1 MYNVALEWVLGFRV
15 RGASF
20 VLDPCIPRAWPK
32 FEISFR
38 YRATRYDI
46 TVANPLGVS
55 RGVIAAKLDG
65 ETLTVTQKAL
75 IPLVDDDAEHSVKVV
90 LG

>member
-1 MYNVALEWVLGFRV
+1 MYPACMAKIRDF
-15 RGASF
+15 
-20 VLDPCIPRAWPK
+20 
-32 FEISFR
+32 FR

-46 TVANPLGVS
+46 TVENPLGVS

-65 ETLTVTQKAL
+65 ETLTGTEKAL
-75 IPLVDDDAEHSVKVV
+75 VTLVNDGAQHSVKVV

>member
-1 MYNVALEWVLGFRV
+1 MYNVALEWIFGFRV

-20 VLDPCIPRAWPK
+20 VLDPCTPRAWPK

-38 YRATRYDI
+38 HRSARYDI
-46 TVANPLGVS
+46 MVENPLGVC
-55 RGVIAAKLDG
+55 RAYCGEARWRDADWHPKNALPLADDGV
-65 ETLTVTQKAL
+65 Q
-75 IPLVDDDAEHSVKVV
+75 HSVEVV